1 MNIKNDIAISDSG
14 FVFNPATGE
23 SFTVNPIGAKI
34 IQLIREK
41 KSSEE
46 TVKFITEQYNID
58 DKSAEND
65 LNDFISM
72 LKQYEILTLDEGE

>member
-1 MNIKNDIAISDSG
+1 MNVKNDIAISESG
-14 FVFNPATGE
+14 FVFNPTTGE

-58 DKSAEND
+58 DRSAEND

-72 LKQYEILTLDEGE
+72 LKQYEILSLDEE